1 MKKRTRFYIV
11 VSSDE
16 PIWPRLIDQR
26 FKGHEKELR
35 LKWSLSSF
43 VGVLGFWVFPPPPPP
58 PPFRSDEI
66 GHMTKALKVRSL
78 LLAELSKALRII
90 FRPFNAKEKL
100 RFLWISPVLNCIL
113 ML

>member
-43 VGVLGFWVFPPPPPP
+43 VAVPPPP

>member
-43 VGVLGFWVFPPPPPP
+43 VAVPPP